1 MLRSLV
7 VVVLGLVL
15 TTSTAHAQDVTRVE
29 TARFH
34 FLRGQVAFQQSRWL
48 ECAHDFEASFNAI
61 FAPELL
67 YNIGLCYERSAAG
80 SQDSSDRLALVDRAI
95 AAYSRYLRELP
106 AASDIEVVRLRVADL
121 RVLSLNL
128 RQDVPQ
134 DPDPEPEETPPVEA
148 TVPEESIPES
158 VPVSD
163 EPPSQV
169 LALDLEDSRPWPFV
183 WTAVSAATLVASLA
197 TAVSLSVA
205 AQDLFGTLSATCGQQ
220 LVGCSQSEIDGLIDL
235 TSASI
240 AMYVVSA
247 VLLATTGV
255 ALGLE
260 IHANSTQVHAS
271 LGYSSTF

>member
-7 VVVLGLVL
+7 VVGLL
-15 TTSTAHAQDVTRVE
+15 LITSSSYAQDTTRVE

-67 YNIGLCYERSAAG
+67 YNIGLCYERSSSEA
-80 SQDSSDRLALVDRAI
+80 QDPSARLALVDRAI
-95 AAYSRYLRELP
+95 AAYSRYLREVP
-106 AASDIEVVRLRVADL
+106 TASDSDVVRLRVADL

-128 RQDVPQ
+128 RPPQ
-134 DPDPEPEETPPVEA
+134 DSIEEQEEEVPPAEVVAETEEEEVEIEEETPI
-148 TVPEESIPES
+148 TG
-158 VPVSD
+158 
-163 EPPSQV
+163 EPPV
-169 LALDLEDSRPWPFV
+169 LHPGETRPWPYV
-183 WTAVSAATLVASLA
+183 WTSVSASLVVASLV

-205 AQDLFGTLSATCGQQ
+205 AQDLFGTLSSTCGQQ
-220 LVGCSQSEIDGLIDL
+220 LAGCSQAEVSGLVDI
-235 TSASI
+235 TSAAI

-247 VLLATTGV
+247 VLFATTGV

-260 IHANSTQVHAS
+260 IHASSSQVHAS